1 MGILDDILD
10 GDDGLLASKPVVAVS
25 TESDRVRS
33 AFEEINLFVDREGHR
48 PGAGPGRP
56 GIAEYT
62 LVQRLN
68 GIIAQPH
75 LVAALRPF
83 DRHGLL
89 TRPWMHAVDPP
100 ADIDGILDAD
110 DGLLSAKAD
119 DIFVLRHVSAGPLGK
134 SQPDWITDRQPCR
147 DFARF
152 EPILSACQAEL
163 DAGARKAVPF
173 AKESEIA
180 AGDFYIVN
188 GMLLYVAE
196 KRNEHKRGKGKRR
209 DARLHC
215 VFANGTEYRPFLR
228 SLSRALYRDP
238 AGRKISDPQAGPL
251 FGDAA
256 QRETGYVYILRSLSA
271 DPAIAGLEH
280 LHKIGFTTGDVQ
292 ARIRNAAQ
300 EPTYLRAPVHLLMT
314 IKLHGVS
321 SQRFEALI
329 HRFLGEVRLDLRLTD
344 AQGRSFQ
351 PREWF
356 LAPLDVIEQAVG
368 MIGDGSI
375 VRHRFDRSRGRIVPL

>member
-10 GDDGLLASKPVVAVS
+10 GDDELLSTKPAVS
-25 TESDRVRS
+25 ASTETDRVRS
-33 AFEEINLFVDREGHR
+33 AFEEINLFVDREGRR
-48 PGAGPGRP
+48 PGTGPDRP

-68 GIIAQPH
+68 GILVQPH
-75 LVAALRPF
+75 LVAALAPL

-89 TRPWMHAVDPP
+89 GREFLLVDDPP
-100 ADIDGILDAD
+100 VGLGEILDAD
-110 DGLLSAKAD
+110 DGLLSAAAD
-119 DIFVLRHVSAGPLGK
+119 EIFVLRHVAPDAGAK
-134 SQPDWITDRQPCR
+134 SQPEWITDRKPCR

-152 EPILSACQAEL
+152 EPILSACQADL
-163 DAGARKAVPF
+163 DAGTRKALAF

-196 KRNEHKRGKGKRR
+196 KRNEHKRGRVNRR

-215 VFANGTEYRPFLR
+215 VFANGTEYHPFLR

-251 FGDAA
+251 FGDAET
-256 QRETGYVYILRSLSA
+256 RETGYVYVLRSLSA
-271 DPAIAGLEH
+271 DPAIARLEN

-300 EPTYLRAPVHLLMT
+300 EPTYLRAPVHLSLT
-314 IKLHGVS
+314 AKLHGVS
-321 SQRFEALI
+321 SQRFEALV
-329 HRFLGEVRLDLRLTD
+329 HRFFGDVRLDMRLTD

-356 LAPLDVIEQAVG
+356 LVPLPIIEQAIG

-375 VRHRFDRSRGRIVPL
+375 VRHRFDPSRGRIVPL